1 MANTKLTKAEWERTE
16 NPIASKELKVLRYLC
31 EAARDPTLKQNDCL
45 TMYTYLKIPPSPRTD
60 LMLAEYLEKGVV
72 PSNADGATRIRLER
86 SKALPTDLYEVRL
99 TAAMADKDEVRAYFL
114 VHYLMGLHVSKPNPY
129 IVDMGKRFL
138 QSPPDLRSTVLRS
151 PELFQLCDVPDLK
164 LYEYQRDMFGLPAGL
179 TMLTAP
185 TGTGKTLLPIGLAE
199 QGHRI
204 LYVCDRPTALDF
216 AQKCVSVGRKVAFAF
231 GCVSPEDVRLHRS
244 AATTFKKNKHT
255 GGIGKIDNLV
265 GDAVEIVIADVASAE
280 VAMQWWGFQKQTYD
294 LLYWDEPDKD
304 KHTDQDPSLW
314 QAAQQAWR
322 ANTAPFI
329 VLSSATLPPMP
340 DVEEGYRRRFPDF
353 PVHHVGRNTVYNGTQ
368 VVLLNAD
375 NEVVMPHHVGDCAA
389 SLESNP
395 SLLRYVDLAE
405 AVEVLKR
412 TTGWEHLFTTM
423 ADASNPIKIKQAY
436 VKVMAE
442 APKAPP
448 KKRYES
454 VIRVT
459 REDAWTVSGGAAI
472 YMAHN
477 VEKVGQV
484 LLKAAGIPEGVLT
497 KLMKNIEINTA
508 NALKMEQLRK
518 EFENAT
524 AADAEKTNK
533 MADERF
539 SNPVAKQLQDQM
551 KALVRLPVKLD
562 DKYVPNTAAHLALWA
577 NPQSRDAFAPDVDD
591 AMAVKIVDTRVADH
605 WKVLLLMGVAVLT
618 ETDSGYLEI
627 VKQLA
632 SMGKLFLVVADFT
645 YLTGTNY
652 QFAHGY
658 FGKDLADLSQGMVIQ
673 ALGRIGRGDLNGCTA
688 RVREPSMFQ
697 KLFGPQDT
705 RNGVWMAKVFSCA

>member
-1 MANTKLTKAEWERTE
+1 
-16 NPIASKELKVLRYLC
+16 
-31 EAARDPTLKQNDCL
+31 
-45 TMYTYLKIPPSPRTD
+45 
-60 LMLAEYLEKGVV
+60 MLAEYLEKGVV

-164 LYEYQRDMFGLPAGL
+164 LYEYQCDMFGLPAGL

-231 GCVSPEDVRLHRS
+231 GCASPEDVRLHRS

-314 QAAQQAWR
+314 HAAQQAWR

-389 SLESNP
+389 ALESNP

-412 TTGWEHLFTTM
+412 TTGWEHLFTSM

-436 VKVMAE
+436 VAVMAQ

-454 VIRVT
+454 VIRAT

-497 KLMKNIEINTA
+497 KLMKNIEVNTA

-562 DKYVPNTAAHLALWA
+562 DKYVPNTAAHAALWA
-577 NPQSRDAFAPDVDD
+577 NVQSRDAFAPDVDD

>member
-1 MANTKLTKAEWERTE
+1 
-16 NPIASKELKVLRYLC
+16 
-31 EAARDPTLKQNDCL
+31 
-45 TMYTYLKIPPSPRTD
+45 
-60 LMLAEYLEKGVV
+60 
-72 PSNADGATRIRLER
+72 
-86 SKALPTDLYEVRL
+86 
-99 TAAMADKDEVRAYFL
+99 
-114 VHYLMGLHVSKPNPY
+114 
-129 IVDMGKRFL
+129 
-138 QSPPDLRSTVLRS
+138 
-151 PELFQLCDVPDLK
+151 
-164 LYEYQRDMFGLPAGL
+164 
-179 TMLTAP
+179 
-185 TGTGKTLLPIGLAE
+185 
-199 QGHRI
+199 
-204 LYVCDRPTALDF
+204 
-216 AQKCVSVGRKVAFAF
+216 
-231 GCVSPEDVRLHRS
+231 
-244 AATTFKKNKHT
+244 
-255 GGIGKIDNLV
+255 
-265 GDAVEIVIADVASAE
+265 
-280 VAMQWWGFQKQTYD
+280 
-294 LLYWDEPDKD
+294 
-304 KHTDQDPSLW
+304 
-314 QAAQQAWR
+314 
-322 ANTAPFI
+322 
-329 VLSSATLPPMP
+329 
-340 DVEEGYRRRFPDF
+340 
-353 PVHHVGRNTVYNGTQ
+353 VHHVGRNTVYNGTQ
-368 VVLLNAD
+368 VVLLNGD

-389 SLESNP
+389 ALESNP

-423 ADASNPIKIKQAY
+423 ADASNPIHIKQAY
-436 VKVMAE
+436 VKVMAQ
-442 APKAPP
+442 APRAPP

-484 LLKAAGIPEGVLT
+484 LLKAACIPEGVLT
-497 KLMKNIEINTA
+497 KLMKNIEVNTA
-508 NALKMEQLRK
+508 NALKLEQLRK

-533 MADERF
+533 MADERY

-562 DKYVPNTAAHLALWA
+562 DKYVPNTSAHLALWA
-577 NPQSRDAFAPDVDD
+577 PQSRDAFAPDVDD

-673 ALGRIGRGDLNGCTA
+673 ALGRIGRGDLIGCTA

-705 RNGVWMAKVFSCA
+705 RNGLWMAQVFSYA